1 MLAVLIASVI
11 SNADVLPAA
20 PLEEYPPS
28 VPASFHPSEQTDLAA
43 PRSGTNLLAICAS
56 RMPNEPICMTG
67 TIIMRRV
74 YGVEIKKFKYAVA
87 IHWGAASP
95 RAVYE
100 IFDMNDTLLE
110 TVVAVRSPE
119 GVLTLTRFLGTAKK
133 PAESPAVNET
143 VRGTD
148 ITWLDITLDF
158 IWWRNPVITGEGKIK
173 GRLCDILEVEP
184 AEPLERCK
192 KVRLWID
199 RDQKLVMQ
207 AIQIDETGR
216 DVRRMWIRA
225 IQKINQRWVLKI
237 TEVETIGKA
246 HRTRLNVDDVKT
258 LD

>member
-1 MLAVLIASVI
+1 MNVFDHLLLFSILIASAV
-11 SNADVLPAA
+11 SYADVLPAP
-20 PLEEYPPS
+20 PLEEYS
-28 VPASFHPSEQTDLAA
+28 PAEQHDPTALVGA
-43 PRSGTNLLAICAS
+43 NILAISAS
-56 RMPNEPICMTG
+56 RLPTEPLSMTG
-67 TIIMRRV
+67 TLTMRRA

-87 IHWGAASP
+87 IHWGAQKP

-100 IFDMNDTLLE
+100 IFDINDTLLE
-110 TVVAVRSPE
+110 TVVAVRTPE
-119 GVLTLTRFLGTAKK
+119 GALTLTRFLGAEKT
-133 PAESPAVNET
+133 PADPPAINET

-158 IWWRNPVITGEGKIK
+158 VWWRNPVITGEGKVK

-207 AIQIDETGR
+207 AIQIDENDR

-225 IQKINQRWVLKI
+225 IQKINERWVLKDI
-237 TEVETIGKA
+237 EVETRGKG

>member
-1 MLAVLIASVI
+1 
-11 SNADVLPAA
+11 
-20 PLEEYPPS
+20 
-28 VPASFHPSEQTDLAA
+28 
-43 PRSGTNLLAICAS
+43 
-56 RMPNEPICMTG
+56 MTG
-67 TIIMRRV
+67 TLTMRRV
-74 YGVEIKKFKYAVA
+74 YGVEIKRFKYAVA
-87 IHWGAASP
+87 IHWGALRP

-100 IFDMNDTLLE
+100 IFDTSDTLLE
-110 TVVAVRSPE
+110 TVVAVRDAE
-119 GVLTLTRFLGTAKK
+119 GALTLTRFLGAEKT
-133 PAESPAVNET
+133 PAAPPAINET

-158 IWWRNPVITGEGKIK
+158 VWWRNPVITGEGKVK

-199 RDQKLVMQ
+199 REQKLVMQ
-207 AIQIDETGR
+207 AIQIDENDR

-225 IQKINQRWVLKI
+225 IQKINQRWVLKDI
-237 TEVETIGKA
+237 EVETLGKG